1 MQVISL
7 EKRQKIRY
15 FFQDIFETHES
26 TFGKFFAYFLVTL
39 VCFSTLFFILETTE
53 EGKPYIPYFHVFDI
67 FVVIV
72 FTIEYLARFFLA
84 TRKSK
89 YMFSPLALVD
99 VFVILTFLLS
109 FQNFLFL
116 RSFRVLKIF
125 QMLKIIR
132 YSDIMVEFF
141 KTFKNYKNELKI
153 FGLTLWVVLI
163 LSSCGLYYLEK
174 DLNESFK
181 TIPDAI
187 WWAVV
192 TISTVGYGDAVPIT
206 IGGKLLGT
214 LVMFLGLAIIA
225 IMTAIVTKMFID
237 HFFGKMSHI
246 CTFCR
251 YPRHDFDARFCK
263 NCGNAVEIVTK
274 TTE

>member
-7 EKRQKIRY
+7 ENQQKIRY

-26 TFGKFFAYFLVTL
+26 KWGKFFGYFLVTL
-39 VCFSTLFFILETTE
+39 VCFSTLFFIIETTE
-53 EGKPYIPYFHVFDI
+53 AGEPYIPYFHIFDI
-67 FVVIV
+67 FVVTIFV
-72 FTIEYLARFFLA
+72 IEYIARFLLA
-84 TRKSK
+84 TRKRK
-89 YMFSPLALVD
+89 YVFSPLAMIDAL
-99 VFVILTFLLS
+99 VILAFILS

-116 RSFRVLKIF
+116 RGFRVLKIF

-132 YSDIMVEFF
+132 YSEIMVEFF

-153 FGLTLWVVLI
+153 FGLTFGTVLI
-163 LSSCGLYYLEK
+163 LSACGLYYLEK
-174 DLNESFK
+174 DANASFE

-192 TISTVGYGDAVPIT
+192 TISTVGYGDAVPVT
-206 IGGKLLGT
+206 IGGKVLGAV
-214 LVMFLGLAIIA
+214 VMFLGLAIIA
-225 IMTAIVTKMFID
+225 IFTAIITKMFID
-237 HFFGKMSHI
+237 NFFGKMNYI

-263 NCGNAVEIVTK
+263 NCGNEVELVTE
-274 TTE
+274 TVE